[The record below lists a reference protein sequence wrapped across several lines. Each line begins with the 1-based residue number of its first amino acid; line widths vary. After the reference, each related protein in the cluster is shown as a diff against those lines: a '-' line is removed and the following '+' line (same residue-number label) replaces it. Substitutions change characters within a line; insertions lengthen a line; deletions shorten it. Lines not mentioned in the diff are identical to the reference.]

1 MSWSFAENV
10 LHLEFD
16 ALWTTAVA
24 LLLLILGYGLRRK
37 LRFFETFCI
46 PAPVIG
52 GLIMAIV
59 ALILH
64 HNGGATI
71 KFTTALQSPM
81 MLAFFTTVGI
91 GGSLALIAKGG
102 KALVIYLV
110 FCWALA
116 VIQNG
121 VGAGLAKAFGIHP
134 VFGVMAGAVSLEG
147 GHGAA
152 AAFGGSTEALGIV
165 GAKAVAIASA
175 TFGLIMGG
183 LLGGPVCRM
192 LIEKNH
198 VDISASDEAIYQKS
212 AAEVMG
218 EGGTDAVDSAGF
230 MKMLCLVLVFMA
242 LGAIL
247 STKVNALFPKSWNF
261 SLPGYVMAMFVAVL
275 FRNINDATH
284 LVKIRTKC
292 LDIISDVSL
301 GVFLTMAMM
310 SMRIWDLYDLAI
322 PLLGIL
328 AVQTV
333 LIACLAI
340 FILFPLLGKNYD
352 AAVMCAGFMGHGLGA
367 TPNAVANMGA
377 VCERYG
383 VLSHKAFLIVPLCG
397 AVLIDLVGLP
407 NIAWFISFLTAK

>member
-1 MSWSFAENV
+1 
-10 LHLEFD
+10 
-16 ALWTTAVA
+16 
-24 LLLLILGYGLRRK
+24 
-37 LRFFETFCI
+37 
-46 PAPVIG
+46 
-52 GLIMAIV
+52 MAIV

-102 KALVIYLV
+102 KALVVYLV
-110 FCWALA
+110 FCWLLA

-121 VGAGLAKAFGIHP
+121 VGAGLAKVFGIHP

-152 AAFGGSTEALGIV
+152 AAFGSSTEALGIV

-212 AAEVMG
+212 ASEVMG

-230 MKMLCLVLVFMA
+230 MKMLCLVLSFMA
-242 LGAIL
+242 IGAVV
-247 STKVNALFPKSWNF
+247 SKHVNAMFPKSWNF
-261 SLPGYVMAMFVAVL
+261 SLPGYVMAMFVAVMMVTNLPMFSLKLKSFKYKEHTLVFNFLIFAAFMLIL
-275 FRNINDATH
+275 F
-284 LVKIRTKC
+284 K
-292 LDIISDVSL
+292 
-301 GVFLTMAMM
+301 
-310 SMRIWDLYDLAI
+310 W
-322 PLLGIL
+322 L
-328 AVQTV
+328 AVPI
-333 LIACLAI
+333 LIFAYILVSFVKWLANRN
-340 FILFPLLGKNYD
+340 K
-352 AAVMCAGFMGHGLGA
+352 
-367 TPNAVANMGA
+367 
-377 VCERYG
+377 E
-383 VLSHKAFLIVPLCG
+383 
-397 AVLIDLVGLP
+397 
-407 NIAWFISFLTAK
+407 AK

>member
-10 LHLEFD
+10 LNIQFD

-24 LLLLILGYGLRRK
+24 LLLLILGYGFRRK

-64 HNGGATI
+64 HNGGASI

-91 GGSLALIAKGG
+91 GGSLALIKRGG
-102 KALVIYLV
+102 VALVIYLV
-110 FCWALA
+110 FCWMLA

-121 VGAGLAKAFGIHP
+121 VGVGLAKVFGIHP
-134 VFGVMAGAVSLEG
+134 VLGVMAGAVSLEG

-152 AAFGGSTEALGIV
+152 ASFGTMAEGLGIA

-175 TFGLIMGG
+175 TFGLIAGG
-183 LLGGPVCRM
+183 LIGGPICRM
-192 LIEKNH
+192 LISSHN
-198 VDISASDEAIYQKS
+198 VDINASDEAIYQKS
-212 AAEVMG
+212 ASEVMN
-218 EGGTDAVDSAGF
+218 EGGSNEVDSQGF

-261 SLPGYVMAMFVAVL
+261 SLPGYVMAMFVAVI
-275 FRNINDATH
+275 FRNINDAAH
-284 LVKIRTKC
+284 LVTIRTKC

-310 SMRIWDLYDLAI
+310 SMRIWDLYDLAL

-328 AVQTV
+328 VVQTA
-333 LIACLAI
+333 LIAFLAI

-352 AAVMCAGFMGHGLGA
+352 AAVMCAGFLGHGLGA

-407 NIAWFISFLTAK
+407 AIAWFIGFFSK

>member
-1 MSWSFAENV
+1 MSWSFAENA
-10 LHLEFD
+10 LQLEFD
-16 ALWTTAVA
+16 ALWTTSVA
-24 LLLLILGYGLRRK
+24 LLLLSLGYGLRGK
-37 LRFFETFCI
+37 LRFFEKFCI

-64 HNGGATI
+64 HNGGSSV
-71 KFTTALQSPM
+71 KFTTSLQSPM

-91 GGSLALIAKGG
+91 GGSFALIKRGG
-102 KALVIYLV
+102 KALIIYLL
-110 FCWALA
+110 FCWFLAVVQNCAGAALA
-116 VIQNG
+116 K
-121 VGAGLAKAFGIHP
+121 LFGIHP
-134 VFGVMAGAVSLEG
+134 VFGIMAGAVSLEG

-152 AAFGGSTEALGIV
+152 AAFGGSTEALGVV

-183 LLGGPVCRM
+183 LLGGPVCHM
-192 LIEKNH
+192 LIERNH
-198 VDISASDEAIYQKS
+198 VDISASDESIYRKN
-212 AAEVMG
+212 ADEVRG
-218 EGGTDAVDSAGF
+218 EGGSDAVDSRGF

-242 LGAIL
+242 LGAML
-247 STKVNALFPKSWNF
+247 TKYVNALFPKSWNLA
-261 SLPGYVMAMFVAVL
+261 LPDYVMAMFVAVV
-275 FRNINDATH
+275 FRNINDGAH
-284 LVKIRTKC
+284 LVTIRTKC
-292 LDIISDVSL
+292 VDIISDVSL

-310 SMRIWDLYDLAI
+310 SMRIWDLYDLAL

-328 AVQTV
+328 FIQTA
-333 LIACLAI
+333 LIAFLAV
-340 FILFPLLGKNYD
+340 FILFPLLGRNYD

-377 VCERYG
+377 ACERYG

-397 AVLIDLVGLP
+397 AVLIDLVALP

>member
-121 VGAGLAKAFGIHP
+121 VGAGLAKASAP
-134 VFGVMAGAVSLEG
+134 DLPRLS
-147 GHGAA
+147 
-152 AAFGGSTEALGIV
+152 AFTPCSASWPEPSRL
-165 GAKAVAIASA
+165 KAVTVRPRPSA
-175 TFGLIMGG
+175 AR
-183 LLGGPVCRM
+183 PKR
-192 LIEKNH
+192 
-198 VDISASDEAIYQKS
+198 SASS
-212 AAEVMG
+212 APRP
-218 EGGTDAVDSAGF
+218 S
-230 MKMLCLVLVFMA
+230 
-242 LGAIL
+242 
-247 STKVNALFPKSWNF
+247 P
-261 SLPGYVMAMFVAVL
+261 SLPPRSA
-275 FRNINDATH
+275 
-284 LVKIRTKC
+284 
-292 LDIISDVSL
+292 
-301 GVFLTMAMM
+301 
-310 SMRIWDLYDLAI
+310 
-322 PLLGIL
+322 
-328 AVQTV
+328 
-333 LIACLAI
+333 
-340 FILFPLLGKNYD
+340 
-352 AAVMCAGFMGHGLGA
+352 
-367 TPNAVANMGA
+367 
-377 VCERYG
+377 
-383 VLSHKAFLIVPLCG
+383 
-397 AVLIDLVGLP
+397 
-407 NIAWFISFLTAK
+407 

>member
-175 TFGLIMGG
+175 TFGLIMDREEPRRH
-183 LLGGPVCRM
+183 LRQRRS
-192 LIEKNH
+192 H
-198 VDISASDEAIYQKS
+198 
-212 AAEVMG
+212 
-218 EGGTDAVDSAGF
+218 
-230 MKMLCLVLVFMA
+230 
-242 LGAIL
+242 
-247 STKVNALFPKSWNF
+247 
-261 SLPGYVMAMFVAVL
+261 LPE
-275 FRNINDATH
+275 
-284 LVKIRTKC
+284 
-292 LDIISDVSL
+292 
-301 GVFLTMAMM
+301 
-310 SMRIWDLYDLAI
+310 
-322 PLLGIL
+322 
-328 AVQTV
+328 
-333 LIACLAI
+333 
-340 FILFPLLGKNYD
+340 
-352 AAVMCAGFMGHGLGA
+352 
-367 TPNAVANMGA
+367 
-377 VCERYG
+377 ERG
-383 VLSHKAFLIVPLCG
+383 
-397 AVLIDLVGLP
+397 
-407 NIAWFISFLTAK
+407 